1 VKKLLLMLFV
11 ATISVSVIVGC
22 GGGGGGGGNTT
33 ASDATGGNTGGDTTG
48 GDVGGGD
55 VDGGD
60 VDGDGYT
67 ENQGD
72 CNDGDSS
79 IYPGA
84 TEICGD
90 DIDQDCNGS
99 DLICYFSL
107 ISDYMEIKHDQE
119 FLSFE
124 EDEKAIDADLASR
137 GLWASGAHAK
147 KYIENVKKHIDS
159 FVNDSIGQVAYVSSL
174 GTIDSVEI
182 SALFDQHQNIDTS
195 YYTNDTN
202 EHVGHFAPDLI
213 GYALDEI
220 IPYIND
226 AYALAKLQMG
236 IN

>member
-1 VKKLLLMLFV
+1 MKKLLLVVLASIF
-11 ATISVSVIVGC
+11 SVSLIISC
-22 GGGGGGGGNTT
+22 GGGGGGGNTT
-33 ASDATGGNTGGDTTG
+33 ASDATGGNTTG
-48 GDVGGGD
+48 GNTGGGD

-124 EDEKAIDADLASR
+124 EDARAIARDLNSR
-137 GLWASGAHAK
+137 GLWGSGAHVNQ
-147 KYIENVKKHIDS
+147 YIDNVKNHIDN

-174 GTIDSVEI
+174 GTINSVEI
-182 SALFDQHQNIDTS
+182 STLFDQHQNIDTS

-202 EHVGHFAPDLI
+202 EHVGNFAPDLI
-213 GYALDEI
+213 GYTLDEI